1 MTFIFMSITKKRS
14 SKVLI
19 KKSFP
24 RLFKYIN
31 QSFQEGQT
39 SGNSPGRISFAC
51 RGYWSPDPSA
61 TNLLSLGLSDIS
73 SSLLHHSY
81 NIDIDI

>member
-1 MTFIFMSITKKRS
+1 MSITKKRS

-19 KKSFP
+19 KKSFS
-24 RLFKYIN
+24 RLFKYIS
-31 QSFQEGQT
+31 QSFQKDRLQAT
-39 SGNSPGRISFAC
+39 HKGRFLLLWWALVP
-51 RGYWSPDPSA
+51 RFKWYA

-81 NIDIDI
+81 NIDTDKI